1 MKKKTIKRKLF
12 FYVKFV
18 RGIMPV
24 VSCTYICIMIIPIM
38 YSYRYMIYTCCNTRA
53 SAYNIL
59 YAHIYL

>member
-24 VSCTYICIMIIPIM
+24 VSCTYI
-38 YSYRYMIYTCCNTRA
+38 
-53 SAYNIL
+53 YNDHTYYVLISVYDIHL
-59 YAHIYL
+59 L